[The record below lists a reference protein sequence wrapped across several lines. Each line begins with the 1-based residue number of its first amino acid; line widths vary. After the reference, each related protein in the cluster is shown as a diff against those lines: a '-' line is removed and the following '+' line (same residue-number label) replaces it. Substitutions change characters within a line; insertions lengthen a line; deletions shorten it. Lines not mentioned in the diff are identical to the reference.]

1 MPDITIC
8 TNPFRPQLDRV
19 ELAARTG
26 VRLDTVLRREGLIAG
41 RGSQLVRRHTFV
53 VQINGQWLLQAQ
65 WARRLRADDVV
76 LVVLLPAGGGGSN
89 PLQIVAM
96 VALAVVTAGA
106 GAWAAGAY
114 ASAAGV
120 AATSTSALMVGA
132 GVAAAVAI
140 GGGMLL
146 SALFPPAKPPRTM
159 AREQASPTYTIGAQ
173 GNTARLMESIPVQ
186 YGRYRV
192 YPDFAAQPY
201 TELDGNQTYLY
212 QLFCL
217 GQGEYDIE
225 EIRIED
231 TPIGSFEEVEY
242 EVVRPGGLV
251 KLFPDNVATST
262 AVQGIELKGPNE
274 DGHAESGPFVANPA
288 GTLTHQIALDII
300 LPTGLFY
307 ANDQGGLDARAVAWT
322 VRAQKI
328 DDQGNEV
335 GVPITLGSETYQAA
349 TNTPQ
354 LMTYRYD
361 VPQGRYQVSVIRTSV
376 KDTSSR
382 AGNMLQWGGLRAY
395 LPSQQSYGDVTLLA
409 VIMRATNNL
418 NQTTARRINVIAT
431 RKLRTWNPVEGWSAG
446 VTATRNPAWAL
457 ADVCTNKRYGRGLP
471 DSRINLHGLHRLAQ
485 IWEARSDHYDGV
497 FDTAT
502 TLWDALTRIARV
514 GRAMPMYYAGVLDVI
529 RNEPKSIKT
538 QMYTPANIVT
548 STFSVDYAFPQH
560 DSPDHIV
567 VEIINADTWQA
578 DEVVCALPGSQ
589 MLRPY
594 RLQLPGVTTR
604 AQAWREGMSLAAQNR
619 DQRRFVSFETE
630 MEGLIPRYADLVE
643 ISHDVPQ
650 WGLSGFIEAYDPAT
664 KKLTSS
670 EPLQWWPSEHHYI
683 NLRRRDGAPAGPYR
697 VVKGGHER
705 EMIIAD
711 PIDGYSIYV
720 SDGQGEEFTHYQFG
734 PGERRALLAQV
745 ISALPDESGRVTLE
759 FVNYAPSV
767 HTAENGGAVP
777 PAPPASLLP
786 TNPNAPVVD
795 SVTVYAAAVPG
806 QQIVSATPARGAER
820 YEFRASSDSGAT
832 WIDLG
837 VHLSPTITAT
847 LPAGAWRVQVRGLG
861 TMPGPWATWNG
872 NVTAT
877 MAPPPALLALTATP
891 KIMAIQWDWTL
902 PAGPWLRSVEIW
914 QSTTPHFGNA
924 TLLGEFRT
932 SQLSHT
938 QYGLAYGYEIWT
950 WARIRDEADQPGPWF
965 PSSDSPGV
973 YGHTNQDAKDL
984 LDHLQGQIGEGQ
996 LALELIEI
1004 IESARAAGDAPNT
1017 MQTQIDTLIA
1027 ELGDTKAA
1035 VQTSAT
1041 ALTTLEGNLSAT
1053 WGVKTQA
1060 QDNGRVVMT
1069 GMAMGASIGE
1079 DGQHRSEI
1087 LMMADTIAFL
1097 NAPNGQLHIPFVFD
1111 VANDTAIL
1119 NSAMIGDASVTTAKI
1134 KNANITSAKIADAA
1148 ITNAKID
1155 NAAISS
1161 AKIADAAITT
1171 AKIGVAEIDTLRL
1184 KNNSVTI
1191 MAAASLGPVQPYYYP
1206 AALNVF
1212 VNMSQPGD
1220 AMILVVLGEPYF
1232 YSQYTYPPY
1241 AKMYVNGQHIGSINM
1256 GVITT
1261 QVGTSGM
1268 NQDPTY
1274 ANVIISSTFSFKVT
1288 LPSGLNN
1295 IQMHWGTTNI
1305 NALSRKTDLLVLASM
1320 R

>member
-1 MPDITIC
+1 VPDITIC
-8 TNPFRPQLDRV
+8 KNPFRPQLDRV
-19 ELAARTG
+19 EVAARTG

-41 RGSQLVRRHTFV
+41 RGRHLVRRHTFV
-53 VQINGQWLLQAQ
+53 VQINGQWLLQTQ
-65 WARRLRADDVV
+65 WVRRLRADDVV
-76 LVVLLPAGGGGSN
+76 LVVLLPAGGGGGGSN
-89 PLQIVAM
+89 PLQVVAM
-96 VALAVVTAGA
+96 VVLAVVTAGA

-114 ASAAGV
+114 AAAAGV
-120 AATSTSALMVGA
+120 AATSTGALMVGA
-132 GVAAAVAI
+132 AVSAAVAI

-274 DGHAESGPFVANPA
+274 GGHAEIGPFVANPA
-288 GTLTHQIALDII
+288 GTLTNRIAVDII
-300 LPTGLFY
+300 LPMGLFY
-307 ANDQGGLDARAVAWT
+307 ANDKGGLNSITVAWR
-322 VRAQKI
+322 VQAQKI
-328 DDQGNEV
+328 DDQGNAL
-335 GVPITLGSETYQAA
+335 GVPFTLGTETYSAA

-354 LMTYRYD
+354 MRTYRYD
-361 VPQGRYQVSVIRTSV
+361 VPQGRYRVSVIRTSN
-376 KDTSSR
+376 KDTSNR
-382 AGNMLQWGGLRAY
+382 AGNTLQWGGLRAY
-395 LPSQQSYGDVTLLA
+395 LPPQQSYGDVTLLA

-431 RKLRTWNPVEGWSAG
+431 RKLRTWNPVDGWSAH

-457 ADVCTNKRYGRGLP
+457 ADVCTNKQYGRGLP

-567 VEIINADTWQA
+567 VEIINEDTWQA

-589 MLRPY
+589 RMRPY

-650 WGLSGFIEAYDPAT
+650 WGLTGFIEAYNPTT
-664 KKLTSS
+664 KTLTSS
-670 EPLQWWPSEHHYI
+670 EPLQWWPGENHYI
-683 NLRRRDGAPAGPYR
+683 NLRRRDGAPDGPYR
-697 VVKGGHER
+697 VVAGGHER
-705 EMIIAD
+705 EMVIAD
-711 PIDGYSIYV
+711 PIDGHSIYV

-734 PGERRALLAQV
+734 PGERRSLLAQV

-767 HTAENGGAVP
+767 HTAEDGGAVP

-806 QQIVSATPARGAER
+806 QQVVSATPARGAER
-820 YEFRASSDSGAT
+820 YEFRASEDSGAT
-832 WIDLG
+832 WVDLG
-837 VHLSPTITAT
+837 VHLSPTLTAT
-847 LPAGAWRVQVRGLG
+847 LPAGVWRVQARGLG
-861 TMPGPWATWNG
+861 AMPGPWATWEG
-872 NVTAT
+872 NVAAT
-877 MAPPPALLALTATP
+877 MAPPPALVALTATP

-902 PAGPWLRSVEIW
+902 PSEPWLRSVEIW
-914 QSTTPHFGNA
+914 QSATPHFGDA

-938 QYGLAYGYEIWT
+938 QYGLAYGQELWT

-965 PSSDSPGV
+965 PSSTGAGV
-973 YGHTNQDAKDL
+973 YGHPNQNVKDL
-984 LDHLQGQIGEGQ
+984 LDNLQGQIGEGE
-996 LALELIEI
+996 LALELIES
-1004 IESARAAGDAPNT
+1004 IESARVAGDAANA
-1017 MQTQIDTLIA
+1017 MQIDTLV
-1027 ELGDTKAA
+1027 ENLGDT
-1035 VQTSAT
+1035 
-1041 ALTTLEGNLSAT
+1041 
-1053 WGVKTQA
+1053 
-1060 QDNGRVVMT
+1060 NGRSSKAHASQEMQPMRRRSTHWLQIWAIRMQRCRPSKVHVSL
-1069 GMAMGASIGE
+1069 AMRPMRR
-1079 DGQHRSEI
+1079 RS
-1087 LMMADTIAFL
+1087 T
-1097 NAPNGQLHIPFVFD
+1097 HW
-1111 VANDTAIL
+1111 
-1119 NSAMIGDASVTTAKI
+1119 
-1134 KNANITSAKIADAA
+1134 
-1148 ITNAKID
+1148 
-1155 NAAISS
+1155 
-1161 AKIADAAITT
+1161 
-1171 AKIGVAEIDTLRL
+1171 LR
-1184 KNNSVTI
+1184 I
-1191 MAAASLGPVQPYYYP
+1191 
-1206 AALNVF
+1206 
-1212 VNMSQPGD
+1212 
-1220 AMILVVLGEPYF
+1220 
-1232 YSQYTYPPY
+1232 
-1241 AKMYVNGQHIGSINM
+1241 
-1256 GVITT
+1256 
-1261 QVGTSGM
+1261 
-1268 NQDPTY
+1268 
-1274 ANVIISSTFSFKVT
+1274 
-1288 LPSGLNN
+1288 
-1295 IQMHWGTTNI
+1295 
-1305 NALSRKTDLLVLASM
+1305 
-1320 R
+1320 